1 MVRQRKLTVRVQLIT
16 GSWPDSPVPIYSPR
30 LELQGRYSRFC
41 SKCMATRTETSNH
54 LRRRPRVRGL
64 LWRATLAAVGCLQ
77 TFTRSFGA
85 GQRGMGYT
93 LHQQSKTVKRN
104 LLSMGFEA
112 KKQRRG
118 VELYGLRLKRRDES

>member
-1 MVRQRKLTVRVQLIT
+1 LARDP
-16 GSWPDSPVPIYSPR
+16 G
-30 LELQGRYSRFC
+30 GRWLLADFYEEF
-41 SKCMATRTETSNH
+41 
-54 LRRRPRVRGL
+54 RR
-64 LWRATLAAVGCLQ
+64 WAE
-77 TFTRSFGA
+77 
-85 GQRGMGYT
+85 GMGYT